1 MDDFLLYG
9 LDRNGAVQGSEVLAG
24 ITRDGAERMAWEWL
38 ATYEVVEVWEGS
50 IRVLTLDRRTH
61 DPSAQAD

>member
-9 LDRNGAVQGSEVLAG
+9 LDRNGAVQGSESLAG
-24 ITRDGAERMAWEWL
+24 VTQDEAERMAREWL